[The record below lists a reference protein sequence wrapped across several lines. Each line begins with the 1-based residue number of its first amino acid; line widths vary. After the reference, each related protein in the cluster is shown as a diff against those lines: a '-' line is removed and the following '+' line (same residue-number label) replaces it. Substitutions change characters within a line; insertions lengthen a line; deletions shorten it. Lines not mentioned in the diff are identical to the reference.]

1 MTPTTPED
9 IRSDDAAERLLEDS
23 WETRSRKIDRRELT
37 TELAAGGLFLLAGV
51 ALLFVPRATAGFDVA
66 VAIALVVLYAL
77 VSRVEFPVGAGYVFP
92 SQLVL
97 VPMLLLLPPATVP
110 LLVAAGLVLVR
121 LHDLVRRRGSALRL
135 LFAIPDAWHAVGP
148 ALVLLIAGAPQL
160 GLSNLPL
167 LGAALFVGC
176 LFDAG
181 SATLREAAAR
191 GTVPQLQVRVFAH
204 VVMVDACLAPIGFLA
219 GLAAT
224 RHAAAVL
231 LVLPLAALLML
242 LARDRQARIEQ
253 AQSRLQLAIR
263 ERSRLQSAVR
273 RMGDA
278 FAAKLDLDA
287 LVDIM
292 LRGSIEAVDADSG
305 CLSLSGSA
313 SRCLPEDA
321 PEDLRVALHDA
332 AAGATAGG
340 AAQQLRHTAGWVL
353 ALPFGVRAPD
363 GLSGAVAFARAARP
377 FQDDEIAL
385 LTELLGKGATAAADI
400 LGHHALREQAI
411 SDPLTGLGNR
421 RKMAEG
427 LGRWFAT
434 ADERS
439 PRLLML
445 FDLDGFKSYND
456 TFGHPAGD
464 ALLTH
469 LGAKL
474 AATVAPHGEA
484 YRLGGDEF
492 CAVLAIEPERLE
504 DVIAGTAHALTEVGE
519 EFTITSSYGV
529 VLLPHEAETL
539 EQALQ
544 LADERMYSHK
554 HGRSGAREQA
564 RDVLMRTIQAKQPN
578 LREHASQVAQLAIAV
593 ARRIGLAG
601 EEIDE
606 IARAAELHDVGKV
619 GIPDAVLDKP
629 AELDSTEWELMHQ
642 HTILGERILNAAPA
656 LRPVARIVRSTH
668 ERWDGTGY
676 PDGLR
681 GAGIPTAARI
691 IAVCDA
697 YEAMTSHRAYRD
709 AIGHEAACQELRD
722 MAGTQFDPEVVAIFL
737 GEIAK
742 VTLPEPDGEGASA
755 PVQMLADRVRSLLG
769 SGKLAPCPPSP
780 AGSTDG
786 GKVTSTPLASPPA
799 ST

>member
-1 MTPTTPED
+1 MTPTTADD

-23 WETRSRKIDRRELT
+23 WDTRSRGVDRRELV
-37 TELAAGGLFLLAGV
+37 TELMAGALFLLGGV
-51 ALLFVPRATAGFDVA
+51 ALLLLPGARAGFDVVLA
-66 VAIALVVLYAL
+66 VVLVGLYAL

-110 LLVAAGLVLVR
+110 LLVAAGLVLAR
-121 LHDLVRRRGSALRL
+121 ASDLLCRRGSALRL
-135 LFAIPDAWHAVGP
+135 LFAVPDAWHALGP
-148 ALVLLIAGAPQL
+148 ALVLVIAGAPQL
-160 GLSNLPL
+160 DLSNLPL
-167 LGAALFVGC
+167 LGAALLCGC

-191 GTVPQLQVRVFAH
+191 RIAPELQLKVLAH
-204 VVMVDACLAPIGFLA
+204 VIMVDACLAPIGFLA
-219 GLAAT
+219 GLAAS

-242 LARDRQARIEQ
+242 LARDRHARIEQ

-292 LRGSIEAVDADSG
+292 LRGSIEAVDADTG
-305 CLSLSGSA
+305 CLRLSGSEP
-313 SRCLPEDA
+313 RCLPEDA
-321 PEDLRVALHDA
+321 PDDLRVVLEAAADASSVSGAPEQSRHDA
-332 AAGATAGG
+332 
-340 AAQQLRHTAGWVL
+340 GWAL
-353 ALPFGVRAPD
+353 ALPFGVDAPD
-363 GLSGAVAFARAARP
+363 GLSGAVSFARRARP

-385 LTELLGKGATAAADI
+385 LTELVGKGRTAAADI

-411 SDPLTGLGNR
+411 SDPLTGMGNR
-421 RKMAEG
+421 RKMAES
-427 LGRWFAT
+427 LGAWFDGAE
-434 ADERS
+434 DRS

-445 FDLDGFKSYND
+445 FDLDGFKTYND

-474 AATVAPHGEA
+474 VTAVAPYGEA

-504 DVIAGTAHALTEVGE
+504 DVIAGAAHALSEAGE

-529 VLLPHEAETL
+529 VLLPHEAQTL

-554 HGRSGAREQA
+554 HGRSSAREQA
-564 RDVLMRTIQAKQPN
+564 RDVLMRTIQAKQPH
-578 LREHASQVAQLAIAV
+578 LREHSSQVAQLAMAV
-593 ARRIGLAG
+593 ARRLGMVG

-629 AELDSTEWELMHQ
+629 AALDPNEWELMHQ

-676 PDGLR
+676 PDGLL
-681 GAGIPTAARI
+681 GADIPAAARI
-691 IAVCDA
+691 VAVCDA
-697 YEAMTSHRAYRD
+697 YEAMTSDRAYRP
-709 AIGHEAACQELRD
+709 AIGHEAACEELRD
-722 MAGTQFDPEVVAIFL
+722 MAGTQFDPQVVEVFL
-737 GEIAK
+737 SEIAK
-742 VTLPEPDGEGASA
+742 LTVPEPDRDGAGA

-769 SGKLAPCPPSP
+769 SAKLPPCPPSP

-786 GKVTSTPLASPPA
+786 AETTPTPLASHPA

>member
-1 MTPTTPED
+1 MTPTTADD

-23 WETRSRKIDRRELT
+23 WETRSRGVDRRELL
-37 TELAAGGLFLLAGV
+37 TEVAAGALFVLGAV
-51 ALLFVPRATAGFDVA
+51 ALLLVPGARAGFDVV
-66 VAIALVVLYAL
+66 VAITLVVLYTL
-77 VSRVEFPVGAGYVFP
+77 VSRVEFPVGAGYVVP

-97 VPMLLLLPPATVP
+97 VPMLVLLPPATVP
-110 LLVAAGLVLVR
+110 LLVAVGLVLAR
-121 LHDLVRRRGSALRL
+121 ASDLVRRRGSALRL
-135 LFAIPDAWHAVGP
+135 LFAIPDAWHALGP
-148 ALVLLIAGAPQL
+148 ALVLVVAGAPKL
-160 GLSNLPL
+160 DLSNLPL
-167 LGAALFVGC
+167 LGAALLCGC

-191 GTVPQLQVRVFAH
+191 GIAPQLQIQVLAH

-219 GLAAT
+219 GLAAS
-224 RHAAAVL
+224 RHPAAVL

-242 LARDRQARIEQ
+242 LARDRHARIEQ

-292 LRGSIEAVDADSG
+292 LRGSIEAVDADTG
-305 CLSLSGSA
+305 YLRLSGSEP
-313 SRCLPEDA
+313 RCLPEDA
-321 PEDLRVALHDA
+321 PDDLRAAVEATADA
-332 AAGATAGG
+332 ATASGVPE
-340 AAQQLRHTAGWVL
+340 QTHHHAGWAL
-353 ALPFGVRAPD
+353 ALPFGVPAPD
-363 GLSGAVAFARAARP
+363 GLSGAVSFARRARP

-385 LTELLGKGATAAADI
+385 LTELVGKGRTAAADI

-421 RKMAEG
+421 RKMAES
-427 LGRWFAT
+427 LGAWFAT
-434 ADERS
+434 TGERT

-445 FDLDGFKSYND
+445 FDLDGFKTYND

-474 AATVAPHGEA
+474 VTFVAPYGEA

-504 DVIAGTAHALTEVGE
+504 DVIAGAAHALTEVGE
-519 EFTITSSYGV
+519 EFTITTSYGV
-529 VLLPHEAETL
+529 VLLPHEADTL

-544 LADERMYSHK
+544 LADGRMYSHK

-564 RDVLMRTIQAKQPN
+564 RDVLMRTMQAKQPN
-578 LREHASQVAQLAIAV
+578 LREHSSQVAQLAMAV
-593 ARRIGLAG
+593 ARRLGLAG

-629 AELDSTEWELMHQ
+629 AALDATEWELMHQ

-676 PDGLR
+676 PDGLL
-681 GAGIPTAARI
+681 GADIPAAARI
-691 IAVCDA
+691 VAVCDA
-697 YEAMTSHRAYRD
+697 YEAMTSDRAYRL

-722 MAGTQFDPEVVAIFL
+722 TAGTQFDPQVVDAFL
-737 GEIAK
+737 IEIAK
-742 VTLPEPDGEGASA
+742 LTAPEPEQDGVEA
-755 PVQMLADRVRSLLG
+755 PVQLLADRVRTLLG
-769 SGKLAPCPPSP
+769 SAKLEPCPPSP
-780 AGSTDG
+780 AGSAVG
-786 GKVTSTPLASPPA
+786 GETTPTPVASHPA

>member
-1 MTPTTPED
+1 MNAGDD
-9 IRSDDAAERLLEDS
+9 IRSDHAAERLLEES
-23 WETRSRKIDRRELT
+23 WEARSRGVDRRELL
-37 TELAAGGLFLLAGV
+37 TEVVAGLLFGLGSL
-51 ALLFVPRATAGFDVA
+51 ALLLVPGALSGFDVA
-66 VAIALVVLYAL
+66 TAVVLVALYTL

-97 VPMLLLLPPATVP
+97 VPMLVLLPPAVVP
-110 LLVAAGLVLVR
+110 LLVAAGLVLAR
-121 LHDLVRRRGSALRL
+121 LTDLVRRRGSALRL
-135 LFAIPDAWHAVGP
+135 LFAIPDAWHALGP
-148 ALVLLIAGAPQL
+148 ALVLVIAGAPQL

-167 LGAALFVGC
+167 LGAALLCGC
-176 LFDAG
+176 LFDAA

-191 GTVPQLQVRVFAH
+191 GIAPHLQLQVFVH

-219 GLAAT
+219 GYTALHHLAG
-224 RHAAAVL
+224 VL
-231 LVLPLAALLML
+231 LVLPLAGLLML
-242 LARDRQARIEQ
+242 LARDRRTRIEQ

-278 FAAKLDLDA
+278 FAAKLDIDA

-292 LRGSIEAVDADSG
+292 LRGSIEALDADTG
-305 CLSLSGSA
+305 CLRLVGSA
-313 SRCLPEDA
+313 PLHVPADA
-321 PEDLRVALHDA
+321 PDDLRRALDAAAEAATASGATEHAHDA
-332 AAGATAGG
+332 A
-340 AAQQLRHTAGWVL
+340 GWAL
-353 ALPFGVRAPD
+353 ALPFRVGGPE
-363 GLSGAVAFARAARP
+363 GLLGAVAIARRERP
-377 FQDDEIAL
+377 FQDDEVAL
-385 LTELLGKGATAAADI
+385 LTELVAKGRSAAADI

-421 RKMAEG
+421 RKMAEH
-427 LGRWFAT
+427 LGEWFAT

-439 PRLLML
+439 PLLLML

-464 ALLTH
+464 ALLAH
-469 LGAKL
+469 LGMKL
-474 AATVAPHGEA
+474 AASVATYGEA

-492 CAVLAIEPERLE
+492 CAVVTVEEDRLE
-504 DVIAGTAHALTEVGE
+504 EVMAGASLALSESGE
-519 EFTITSSYGV
+519 EFSITASHGV
-529 VLLPHEAETL
+529 VLLPHEAATL

-564 RDVLMRTIQAKQPN
+564 RDVLMRTMQAKKPD
-578 LREHASQVAQLAIAV
+578 LREHSSEVADLAVAV
-593 ARRIGLAG
+593 ARRLGMDG

-619 GIPDAVLDKP
+619 GIPDVILDKP
-629 AELDSTEWELMHQ
+629 AGLDATEWELMYQ

-668 ERWDGTGY
+668 ERWDGRGY

-681 GAGIPTAARI
+681 ADQIPLAARVV
-691 IAVCDA
+691 AVCDA
-697 YEAMTSHRAYRD
+697 YDAMTTDRAYST
-709 AIGHEAACQELRD
+709 AVGHDAACQELRD
-722 MAGTQFDPEVVAIFL
+722 MAGSQFDPQVVAAFIA
-737 GEIAK
+737 EIA
-742 VTLPEPDGEGASA
+742 ERAAAAPDPDSVEA
-755 PVQMLADRVRSLLG
+755 PVQVLADRVRTLLE
-769 SGKLAPCPPSP
+769 SAKLEACHPSP
-780 AGSTDG
+780 AASADAAKT
-786 GKVTSTPLASPPA
+786 TPTPLASRPA

>member
-1 MTPTTPED
+1 MTQPTAED

-23 WETRSRKIDRRELT
+23 WETRSRGVDRRELL
-37 TELAAGGLFLLAGV
+37 TEVAAGALFVLCAV
-51 ALLFVPRATAGFDVA
+51 ALLLVPGARVGFDVG
-66 VAIALVVLYAL
+66 VAITLVVLYTL
-77 VSRVEFPVGAGYVFP
+77 VSRVEFPVGAGYVVP

-97 VPMLLLLPPATVP
+97 VPMLVLLPPATVP
-110 LLVAAGLVLVR
+110 LLVAIGLVLAR
-121 LHDLVRRRGSALRL
+121 ASDLVRRRGSGLRL
-135 LFAIPDAWHAVGP
+135 LFAVPDAWHALGP
-148 ALVLLIAGAPQL
+148 AIVLVLAGAPQL
-160 GLSNLPL
+160 DLSNLPL
-167 LGAALFVGC
+167 LGAALLCGC
-176 LFDAG
+176 VFDAG

-191 GTVPQLQVRVFAH
+191 GIAPQLQLQVLAH

-219 GLAAT
+219 GLAAS
-224 RHAAAVL
+224 RHPAAVL

-242 LARDRQARIEQ
+242 LARDRHARIEQ

-292 LRGSIEAVDADSG
+292 LRGSIEAVDADAG
-305 CLSLSGSA
+305 YLSLSGSEP
-313 SRCLPEDA
+313 RCLPEDA
-321 PEDLRVALHDA
+321 PEDLRAALE
-332 AAGATAGG
+332 ATAGAGIASG
-340 AAQQLRHTAGWVL
+340 APEQTHHDAGWAL
-353 ALPFGVRAPD
+353 ALPFGVAAPD
-363 GLSGAVAFARAARP
+363 GLSGAVSFARRARP

-385 LTELLGKGATAAADI
+385 LTELVGKGRSAAADI

-421 RKMAEG
+421 RKMAES
-427 LGRWFAT
+427 LGTWFAT
-434 ADERS
+434 AGERT

-445 FDLDGFKSYND
+445 FDLDGFKTYND

-474 AATVAPHGEA
+474 VTFVAPYGEA

-504 DVIAGTAHALTEVGE
+504 DVIAGAAHALTEVGE
-519 EFTITSSYGV
+519 EFTITTSYGV

-564 RDVLMRTIQAKQPN
+564 RDVLMRTMQAKQPN
-578 LREHASQVAQLAIAV
+578 LREHSSQVAQLAVAV
-593 ARRIGLAG
+593 ARRLGMAG
-601 EEIDE
+601 EDIDE

-629 AELDSTEWELMHQ
+629 AALDATEWDLMHQ

-676 PDGLR
+676 PDGLL
-681 GAGIPTAARI
+681 GADIPAAARI
-691 IAVCDA
+691 VAVCDA
-697 YEAMTSHRAYRD
+697 YEAMTSDRAYRP

-722 MAGTQFDPEVVAIFL
+722 TAGTQFDPQVVDVFL
-737 GEIAK
+737 SEIAK
-742 VTLPEPDGEGASA
+742 LTGPVPDQDGAGA
-755 PVQMLADRVRSLLG
+755 PVQQLADRVRSLLG
-769 SGKLAPCPPSP
+769 SAKLERCPPSP
-780 AGSTDG
+780 AGSTDVG
-786 GKVTSTPLASPPA
+786 ETTPSAIASRPA